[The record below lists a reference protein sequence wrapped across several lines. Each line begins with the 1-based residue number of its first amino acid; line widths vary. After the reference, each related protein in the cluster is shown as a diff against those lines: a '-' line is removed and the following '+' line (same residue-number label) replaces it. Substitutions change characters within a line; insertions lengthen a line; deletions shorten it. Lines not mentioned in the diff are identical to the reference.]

1 MKERNKPPS
10 SRSTEWSGH
19 PILSFEDAVFRAN
32 QWHVAFRYC
41 PAAEDWN
48 ARCAA
53 SFCRDRVVP
62 GDVILSV
69 NGFQGQDRDRADEN
83 DETETAT
90 RKGAADDCEKPFF
103 LGVVQSFFVF
113 L

>member
-1 MKERNKPPS
+1 M
-10 SRSTEWSGH
+10 
-19 PILSFEDAVFRAN
+19 
-32 QWHVAFRYC
+32 
-41 PAAEDWN
+41 
-48 ARCAA
+48 
-53 SFCRDRVVP
+53 VP